1 MQSIDAHHLS
11 RYRVILSLLLLAAL
25 AALMSGTAP
34 AAEAAALAKPGA
46 AIDATL
52 STAQPLRQAF
62 NKDVAAAQIP
72 LKPIGDASHD
82 LTHAYY
88 DNRLATAHSGDH
100 MPSMSAAVDSMA
112 TPAPMGS
119 MATPVAVDSMA
130 MPAVKNAPPI
140 ANGSV
145 VDESQPDGHEETA
158 QATTPSES
166 TKGLVLGGFGAVN
179 GLVIAAAALL
189 KARATLQTK
198 AKAAARAKTMLGGAT
213 R

>member
-158 QATTPSES
+158 QATTPSAS

>member
-1 MQSIDAHHLS
+1 
-11 RYRVILSLLLLAAL
+11 LLLAAL

-119 MATPVAVDSMA
+119 MATPAPMGSMATPVAVDSMA

-158 QATTPSES
+158 QATTPSAS